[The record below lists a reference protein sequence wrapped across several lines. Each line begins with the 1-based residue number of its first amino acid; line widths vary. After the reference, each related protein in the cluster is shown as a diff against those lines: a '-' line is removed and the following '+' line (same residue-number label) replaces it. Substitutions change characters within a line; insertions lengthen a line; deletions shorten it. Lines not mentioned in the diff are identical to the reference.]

1 MRKPIA
7 IVATAALL
15 TVLPASPAWADGA
28 TVDKD
33 TNTCSGLVPDE
44 NGNLIYNSDA
54 DIVYGTLLVRKNKS
68 WTTMT
73 CHFTLDEA
81 HTPPQTTKA
90 SGFVCYT
97 PEPTYDTR
105 ANASS
110 GGRMVV
116 TCRIRT
122 VLTLQRG
129 SDR

>member
-1 MRKPIA
+1 MRKAIA
-7 IVATAALL
+7 ILATAALL
-15 TVLPASPAWADGA
+15 SFIPASPALAEGA
-28 TVDKD
+28 TIDKD
-33 TNTCSGLVPDE
+33 SGTCTGLVPDA
-44 NGNLIYNSDA
+44 NGNLIYTSDA

-116 TCRIRT
+116 TCRIRAPASALKT
-122 VLTLQRG
+122 GR
-129 SDR
+129 